1 MSTECYMFFIF
12 VFSAT
17 RMELKIGLMKE
28 GGGTLQNNYTSV
40 GFGKRADLEFH
51 ICVYF
56 ELRG

>member
-1 MSTECYMFFIF
+1 MFFIF